1 MNIQS
6 SLIGITFRP
15 FGWLKPLFVDRLGYR
30 ACECHNQPPGY
41 GQVCGLC
48 RTPPQTMPEKIREG
62 ILAIRTRNVL
72 ADKKWRKDSYLVYLG
87 RKQITKLDLDEKAKS
102 ARMRHA
108 TDWIIKYINTCTSN
122 RKLACNVQK
131 LFKIIIVISNQAM
144 LDCIANTIRNGFEV
158 SIFGNYIV
166 YTHDVG

>member
-1 MNIQS
+1 MNILS

-108 TDWIIKYINTCTSN
+108 TDWIIKYGRATVIEVDKRSYFKVEQVVTETSCADP
-122 RKLACNVQK
+122 K
-131 LFKIIIVISNQAM
+131 
-144 LDCIANTIRNGFEV
+144 DC
-158 SIFGNYIV
+158 
-166 YTHDVG
+166 